1 MFSVYTS
8 SRGPLRLGLPLLVA
22 LLTTVVGCPGPKPE
36 CVYNSD
42 CEGSNVCRSG
52 TCVAE
57 CKSNVDC
64 EEGYICSD
72 QRCVRQDTGD
82 AGLDAGL
89 DAGVQG
95 CVYNS
100 DCTEPHL
107 CLQGVCRAECIQT
120 VDCAEGYVCQ
130 EFRCVRNNPRDAG
143 TNEPEPDGGSEVPD
157 GGSEVPDGGSE
168 VPDGGSEVPDGG
180 TTPLPPDPSDPNN
193 ATKDT
198 DCDGLSD
205 KVEFETDRGNGKHTD
220 PGLADTDGDG
230 LQDGLELGID
240 QPVPGTNCTLPKDAD
255 TASNTNPVNADTD
268 GDGLW
273 DGVEDANKNGRVDD
287 TETHPL
293 RKDTDCDGLVDGPST
308 GSVKGEDQNA
318 NGIREA
324 SETDPRQAD
333 TDGDGIVDGVER
345 GVTTHP
351 DAANCTGFLPDMDP
365 GTTTDATQPDTDG
378 DGVSDGVEDDNQNGR
393 VDPGELDP
401 NNGGDATGP
410 VGQVCTADNLRPV
423 TFQSESGPDIKLAL
437 PPTFTEVTQIKSGA
451 EVKGLVGYDSTSKTA
466 FLAFRTTPPVGAT
479 DPLGD
484 EEALRPAIASKGA
497 LRNRTAQA
505 FKTWEG
511 FDAVQAFYDQD
522 GTTTDLKRRT
532 DQLVD
537 ALVPGSTGR
546 LSGTAAGVMGDFRL
560 QTLFVHRSSQSLVV
574 LIAVAPL
581 ASVTGSNRGTPAA
594 FSVKDLS
601 DGSALAQFGEPTAV
615 RCERFTPPESKVDF
629 IFVVDDS
636 GSMMSS
642 QLSLAATAQSAANA
656 LNAASLDW
664 RMALV
669 TTSYHLGPTGLSSNA
684 GKVRHFTRN
693 VNKVKAWLTEN
704 SVCNAG
710 TCSVVPTTPMPADCP
725 GDTSQGVNG
734 GCWVGMTGSGNEGLL
749 GAARKVI
756 DDMTPGTDPGGVET
770 GLKVRKDAAL
780 VVILLGDADDQTS
793 GYTTTIAN
801 CGSGGTKDVAG
812 ISCENVANFMRFF
825 GDRSELPPTNKT
837 GKPITVHGIVCP
849 SGQACGCATGICDLS
864 NSTRE
869 FNPQPVGGVS
879 KLRHAAV
886 VNASGGVLGSILDTA
901 SIEASMEAII
911 ADAIGNSGYKT
922 LEPPI
927 GASIKVA
934 MDNVL
939 NPAVCSASNDIPRST
954 VNGFDFDGNSRTLSF
969 FGACRPATESTQVAV
984 SYQYWVDSVKAPNGV
999 IPCENDPNYSPIDPD
1014 HCEGPRLECGA
1025 SGTWC
1030 VCKPDC
1036 GGTCGTGTRCD
1047 MTLCACVP

>member
-1 MFSVYTS
+1 M
-8 SRGPLRLGLPLLVA
+8 A
-22 LLTTVVGCPGPKPE
+22 ILTTAVGCPAPKPE

-52 TCVAE
+52 TCVPE

-64 EEGYICSD
+64 EEGYACTD
-72 QRCVRQDTGD
+72 QRCVHQDTGD
-82 AGLDAGL
+82 AGH

-95 CVYNS
+95 CIYNS

-130 EFRCVRNNPRDAG
+130 EFRCVRNNPG
-143 TNEPEPDGGSEVPD
+143 DGGSDVPD
-157 GGSEVPDGGSE
+157 GGSDVPDGGSD
-168 VPDGGSEVPDGG
+168 VPDGGSDVPDGG
-180 TTPLPPDPSDPNN
+180 SDVPDGGSDVPDGGSGPRPPDPSDPNN

-205 KVEFETDRGNGKHTD
+205 KVEFETDRGSGKHTD

-240 QPVPGTNCTLPKDAD
+240 QPVTGTHCTLPKDAD
-255 TASNTNPVNADTD
+255 TALKTNPVNADTD

-273 DGVEDANKNGRVDD
+273 DGVEDANKNGKVEG

-293 RKDTDCDGLVDGPST
+293 LKDTDCDGLVDGPNS

-318 NGIREA
+318 NGSREA

-351 DAANCTGFLPDMDP
+351 DAAKCTHFLPDMDP

-378 DGVSDGVEDDNQNGR
+378 DGVSDGVEDSNQNGR

-401 NNGGDATGP
+401 NNGGDVTGP
-410 VGQVCTADNLRPV
+410 VAQVCTADNLRPV
-423 TFQSESGPDIKLAL
+423 TFRSESGPDIKLAL

-451 EVKGLVGYDSTSKTA
+451 EVKGLVGYDSTSKIA
-466 FLAFRTTPPVGAT
+466 FLAFRTTPPAGAM

-497 LRNRTAQA
+497 LSNRTAQL

-546 LSGTAAGVMGDFRL
+546 LSSTAAGITGNFRL
-560 QTLFVHRSSQSLVV
+560 QTLFVHRSAQSLVV

-581 ASVTGSNRGTPAA
+581 ASVTGDNRGTPAA
-594 FSVKDLS
+594 FSAKDLS

-615 RCERFTPPESKVDF
+615 RCERFTLPTSKVDF
-629 IFVVDDS
+629 LFVVDDS
-636 GSMMSS
+636 GSMMTS
-642 QLSLAATAQSAANA
+642 QMSLAATAQSAVNA
-656 LNAASLDW
+656 LNASSLDW

-669 TTSYHLGPTGLSSNA
+669 TSSYHTVSSSTGNM
-684 GKVRHFTRN
+684 GKLRQFTRN

-704 SVCNAG
+704 STCSSTLGG
-710 TCSVVPTTPMPADCP
+710 TCSVVPTTPEPATCP
-725 GDTSQGVNG
+725 GSTSEGTNG
-734 GCWVGMTGSGNEGLL
+734 GCWVGIGGNGSEGVL
-749 GAARKVI
+749 GAARKAI
-756 DDMTPGTDPGGVET
+756 DDLTPGTAPGAPESS
-770 GLKVRKDAAL
+770 LKARQDATL
-780 VVILLGDADDQTS
+780 VVVLLGDADDQTT
-793 GYTTTIAN
+793 GYTSVATN
-801 CGSGGTKDVAG
+801 CGSGGNPDMAG
-812 ISCENVANFMRFF
+812 SSCESVANFVRFF
-825 GDRSELPPTNKT
+825 GDNSLVPPTNKT
-837 GKPITVHGIVCP
+837 GKQITVHGIVCP
-849 SGQACGCATGICDLS
+849 SGQACGCATGSCDLS
-864 NSTRE
+864 NSSRE
-869 FNPQPVGGVS
+869 FNPQPVGGMS
-879 KLRHAAV
+879 RQRHAVV

-901 SIEASMEAII
+901 SIKASMEAII
-911 ADAIGNSGYKT
+911 ADAIGNAGYKT

-934 MDNVL
+934 MGNVL
-939 NPAVCSASNDIPRST
+939 DPAVCTASNNIPRST
-954 VNGFDFDGNSRTLSF
+954 VNGFDFDGNARTLSF
-969 FGACRPATESTQVAV
+969 FGACRPASDTTQVAV
-984 SYQYWVDSVKAPNGV
+984 SYRHWVDSVKAPNGV
-999 IPCENDPNYSPIDPD
+999 IPCENDPNYSPTEPD

-1025 SGTWC
+1025 SGTQC

-1036 GGTCGTGTRCD
+1036 GGTCGAGTRCD
-1047 MTLCACVP
+1047 MTLCACTP